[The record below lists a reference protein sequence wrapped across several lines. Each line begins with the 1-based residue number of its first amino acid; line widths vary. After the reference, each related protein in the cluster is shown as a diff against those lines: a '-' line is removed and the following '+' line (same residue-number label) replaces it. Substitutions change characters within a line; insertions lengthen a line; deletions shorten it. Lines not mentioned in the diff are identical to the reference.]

1 VLHYQPVVDLQ
12 RGAVTGVEA
21 LARWPR
27 GGRLGM
33 PDDFVPLAESTG
45 LIVPLGRWVL
55 TEACR
60 QAAQWAAQGWDLDM
74 AVNLSVRQ
82 ISHSE
87 VPAMIEHALAES
99 GLEPGR
105 LLVEVTESAVMED
118 AELAQQ
124 ALWQIAQLG
133 VGIGIDDFGTGYSSL
148 LYLKRYP
155 VNALK
160 VDRSFV
166 AGLGVHADDDGI
178 VASIV
183 GLGRAVGAA
192 CIAEGVETST
202 QLAALTELGC
212 AFAQGFLLGQPV
224 VAAQMPETV
233 ARCHRLL
240 EALRE
245 PSVNGHASSLMS
257 ARGNP

>member
-1 VLHYQPVVDLQ
+1 LAGVDLD
-12 RGAVTGVEA
+12 V
-21 LARWPR
+21 
-27 GGRLGM
+27 
-33 PDDFVPLAESTG
+33 
-45 LIVPLGRWVL
+45 
-55 TEACR
+55 
-60 QAAQWAAQGWDLDM
+60 

-87 VPAMIEHALAES
+87 VPATIERALARS
-99 GLEPGR
+99 GLDPGR
-105 LLVEVTESAVMED
+105 LLIEVTESAVMED
-118 AELAQQ
+118 ADAAQRT
-124 ALWQIAQLG
+124 LWQIAQLG

-160 VDRSFV
+160 VDKSFV
-166 AGLGVHADDDGI
+166 AGLGVHSDDDGI

-192 CIAEGVETST
+192 CIAEGVETT
-202 QLAALTELGC
+202 EQLAALTELGY

-224 VAAQMPETV
+224 VAAEVPEAV

-240 EALRE
+240 DAQRGERLVRRA
-245 PSVNGHASSLMS
+245 PSLAS
-257 ARGNP
+257 ARGKG